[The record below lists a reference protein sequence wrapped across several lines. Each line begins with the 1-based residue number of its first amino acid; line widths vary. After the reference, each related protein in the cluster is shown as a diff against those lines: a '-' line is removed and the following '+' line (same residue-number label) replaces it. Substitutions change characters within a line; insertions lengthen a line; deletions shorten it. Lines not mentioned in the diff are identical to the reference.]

1 MDVKL
6 TTPISSKKEISYEE
20 AATIGVGT
28 EVSYDTHTH
37 LSPHQTK
44 KKKNKLIITCD
55 GVKKKKIDSVS
66 GTLQWASNP
75 TSRSESIA
83 RSQG

>member
-28 EVSYDTHTH
+28 EVNYDTHISLLTK
-37 LSPHQTK
+37 QK
-44 KKKNKLIITCD
+44 KKQINNY
-55 GVKKKKIDSVS
+55 V
-66 GTLQWASNP
+66 
-75 TSRSESIA
+75 
-83 RSQG
+83 

>member
-28 EVSYDTHTH
+28 EVSYDTHIS
-37 LSPHQTK
+37 LLTK
-44 KKKNKLIITCD
+44 
-55 GVKKKKIDSVS
+55 
-66 GTLQWASNP
+66 
-75 TSRSESIA
+75 
-83 RSQG
+83 